1 MCSVEADI
9 VWCLIVE
16 QDDIEVL
23 AGCRGR
29 TWVECFIGSE
39 KTFARVFMYSDVGG
53 RERAGVARQALV
65 QRNWQERDSVRGKE
79 GA

>member
-53 RERAGVARQALV
+53 RERAGVAQQTAGTRSTQLA
-65 QRNWQERDSVRGKE
+65 